1 MTGPAWVQAIATAV
15 LVAITAYYAI
25 ETHGLASAARQAAE
39 VQTAQRRRERAE
51 AAAIAVL
58 EVVREKP
65 FWTSAGDEELNRQ
78 EAKGI
83 WLACDAQ
90 VPLLDDREI
99 KRRILSLKDIAFTAG
114 WPDDALAREGT
125 DRGSVTV
132 KLRQAAEASRW
143 SLEAFL
149 NGDALP
155 SWEELPEPTGAL
167 AWIVRPLGK
176 EST

>member
-15 LVAITAYYAI
+15 LVAITAYYAKQ
-25 ETHGLASAARQAAE
+25 TRDLASAARQAAD

-58 EVVREKP
+58 AVVREKP
-65 FWTSAGDEELNRQ
+65 FWTSAGDEALDRQ
-78 EAKGI
+78 EAKRV

-90 VPLLDDREI
+90 MPLLDDREI
-99 KRRILSLKDIAFTAG
+99 KRRISALGDVAFTAG

-125 DRGSVTV
+125 DRGSVTI
-132 KLRQAAEASRW
+132 KLRQAAQASRW

-155 SWEELPEPTGAL
+155 SWEELPEQPEAL
-167 AWIVRPLGK
+167 VWTVRPLGQD
-176 EST
+176 ST